1 MERLFLECAVRALLL
16 ITGTA
21 TLLYIMRVKDPAA
34 KHRVWTMVMALMLL
48 LPVWATWGAKV
59 SLRVLPPLPPAALQ
73 RQIVPTSSPPAPVV
87 QSLKLSS
94 GELFLVTVYLVG
106 FCALVLRLAVGTV
119 HTRRLIRYA
128 VLQDGVRTSPL
139 CASPV
144 TVGFFRPMVIFPEN
158 WREWEQSKLN
168 AILAHEEEHARRHDS
183 LLQWFALLN
192 RAVFW
197 FHPAAWWLERTL
209 SGLAEE
215 ACDNAVL
222 ARGHNAHEYAAC
234 LVELARS
241 VSRSGARL
249 NIVGM
254 AVPGSFLR
262 QRLHKIME
270 IGPRP
275 RISGVWMGC
284 VAVVCAVTCTMVVA
298 GTVEH
303 AGTKIPPTN
312 QTVRSENPPS
322 IKFLLGDLKIEG
334 DFPDS
339 DNARAVILLQWQ
351 DKEYNSANELAEMV
365 VGIGVR
371 SYFQD
376 RGYFKVLAHDP
387 VTQLLAV
394 RDGKQQVF
402 VRVAVTPGQQ
412 YRLGTL
418 SFRTG
423 GGDDPS
429 IPAATLREQF
439 KLRQDDVFS
448 VAEVR
453 AGLEKIK
460 ELYKTHG
467 FPEALLEPQFGFD
480 DTAHRVNLIVQIAE
494 PAKPKAVAEG
504 PSQPSCRYCPNPEF
518 PADARKA
525 QISSASVLVEITV
538 SENGDADPQNIRVIK
553 DPGHGFAQ
561 EAVAVVKKWKF
572 NPATLKDGKPIKTRT
587 TVEVQFTGHSE

>member
-1 MERLFLECAVRALLL
+1 MVRLFVECAVRALLL

-21 TLLYIMRVKDPAA
+21 TLLYVMRVKDAVA
-34 KHRVWTMVMALMLL
+34 KHRVWTGVMALMLL
-48 LPVWATWGAKV
+48 LPVWATWGLKV
-59 SLRVLPPLPPAALQ
+59 GLRVLPSLPPTTSHGP
-73 RQIVPTSSPPAPVV
+73 IVPPGSLQTSVG
-87 QSLKLSS
+87 QSQKLSS
-94 GELFLVTVYLVG
+94 GELFLVSAYLVG
-106 FCALVLRLAVGTV
+106 FCALVLRLAVGTI
-119 HTRRLIRYA
+119 HTRRLIRCA

-144 TVGFFRPMVIFPEN
+144 TVGFLRPMVILPEN

-222 ARGHNAHEYAAC
+222 ASGHNAREYAEC

-249 NIVGM
+249 NVVGM

-262 QRLHKIME
+262 ARLRKIIE

-275 RISGVWMGC
+275 RISGAWMAC
-284 VAVVCAVTCTMVVA
+284 VAVVCAITCTIAVA

-303 AGTKIPPTN
+303 AGLKIPPTN
-312 QTVRSENPPS
+312 QSARSENPPS
-322 IKFLLGDLKIEG
+322 IKFVLGDLKIEG
-334 DFPDS
+334 DFPD
-339 DNARAVILLQWQ
+339 DGNARTVILRQWQ
-351 DKEYNSANELAEMV
+351 DKEYNNANELAEMV
-365 VGIGVR
+365 VGFGVR

-394 RDGKQQVF
+394 RDGKQRVL
-402 VRVAVTPGQQ
+402 VSVAVTPGQQ

-423 GGDDPS
+423 AGNDPS
-429 IPAATLREQF
+429 VPAATLREQF
-439 KLRQDDVFS
+439 KLRPDDVFS
-448 VAEVR
+448 VGEVR
-453 AGLEKIK
+453 AGLEKVK

-480 DTAHRVNLIVQIAE
+480 DAAHRINLIVQIAE
-494 PAKPKAVAEG
+494 KSDKP
-504 PSQPSCRYCPNPEF
+504 
-518 PADARKA
+518 
-525 QISSASVLVEITV
+525 
-538 SENGDADPQNIRVIK
+538 
-553 DPGHGFAQ
+553 
-561 EAVAVVKKWKF
+561 
-572 NPATLKDGKPIKTRT
+572 
-587 TVEVQFTGHSE
+587 

>member
-21 TLLYIMRVKDPAA
+21 TLLYIMRVKDAAA
-34 KHRVWTMVMALMLL
+34 KHRVWTGVMALMLL
-48 LPVWATWGAKV
+48 LPVWATWGPKV
-59 SLRVLPPLPPAALQ
+59 SLRVLPPLHPTMSHGPIVTTGSLQ
-73 RQIVPTSSPPAPVV
+73 APVV
-87 QSLKLSS
+87 QPQLSS
-94 GELFLVTVYLVG
+94 RELFLVSVYLVG
-106 FCALVLRLAVGTV
+106 FCVLVLRLAVGTI
-119 HTRRLIRYA
+119 HSRRLIRYA
-128 VLQDGVRTSPL
+128 VRQDGVRTSPL

-192 RAVFW
+192 RALFW

-222 ARGHNAHEYAAC
+222 ACGHNAREYAEC

-249 NIVGM
+249 NVVGM
-254 AVPGSFLR
+254 ALPGGFLR
-262 QRLHKIME
+262 QRLRKIIE

-275 RISGVWMGC
+275 RISSGWMGC
-284 VAVVCAVTCTMVVA
+284 VAVVCAITCTMAVA
-298 GTVEH
+298 GTVER
-303 AGTKIPPTN
+303 AGTKIPPTD
-312 QTVRSENPPS
+312 QTARYENPPS
-322 IKFLLGDLKIEG
+322 IKFVLGDLKIES

-339 DNARAVILLQWQ
+339 ENVRAVILRQWQ
-351 DKEYNSANELAEMV
+351 DKEYNNANELAEMV
-365 VGIGVR
+365 VGFGVR
-371 SYFQD
+371 TYFQD

-394 RDGKQQVF
+394 RDGKQQVL
-402 VRVAVTPGQQ
+402 VSVAVTPGQQ
-412 YRLGTL
+412 YRVGTL

-423 GGDDPS
+423 AGHDPS

-453 AGLEKIK
+453 AGLEKVK
-460 ELYKTHG
+460 ELYKTRG
-467 FPEALLEPQFGFD
+467 FPEASLEPQFSFD
-480 DTAHRVNLIVQIAE
+480 DVAHRIDLVVQIAE
-494 PAKPKAVAEG
+494 KSDKP
-504 PSQPSCRYCPNPEF
+504 
-518 PADARKA
+518 
-525 QISSASVLVEITV
+525 
-538 SENGDADPQNIRVIK
+538 
-553 DPGHGFAQ
+553 
-561 EAVAVVKKWKF
+561 
-572 NPATLKDGKPIKTRT
+572 
-587 TVEVQFTGHSE
+587 